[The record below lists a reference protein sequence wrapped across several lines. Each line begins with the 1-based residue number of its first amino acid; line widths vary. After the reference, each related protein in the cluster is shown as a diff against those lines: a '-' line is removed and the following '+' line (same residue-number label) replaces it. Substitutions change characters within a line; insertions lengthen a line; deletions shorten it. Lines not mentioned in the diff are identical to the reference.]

1 MDDANTPSTGHARP
15 VPQVLVAEDHPVN
28 RVVAQAMLA
37 SLGVSC
43 TLAEDGEEAVQ
54 CAATAEVDLILM
66 DLHMPGLDGLEATRQ
81 LRAQAA
87 AAGRPRVPVVAMT
100 GGDEAQDGP
109 ACLAAGMDGFLAK
122 PFTVEAL
129 KDCLR
134 RHGVPCATG

>member
-1 MDDANTPSTGHARP
+1 MDEPAPPEARSP
-15 VPQVLVAEDHPVN
+15 AHVLVAEDHPVN

-37 SLGVSC
+37 SLGVAC
-43 TLAEDGEEAVQ
+43 TLAEDGQEAVD
-54 CAATAEVDLILM
+54 CAAQAALDLILM
-66 DLHMPGLDGLEATRQ
+66 DLHMPDLDGLEATRQ
-81 LRAQAA
+81 LRAQAEA
-87 AAGRPRVPVVAMT
+87 TGRPRVPVVAMT

-134 RHGVPCATG
+134 RHGVPCTAG

>member
-1 MDDANTPSTGHARP
+1 MDDASAPATGP
-15 VPQVLVAEDHPVN
+15 VPHVPHVLVAEDHPVN

-37 SLGVSC
+37 SLGVTC
-43 TLAEDGEEAVQ
+43 TLAEDGEEAVL
-54 CAATAEVDLILM
+54 CAATVEVDLILM
-66 DLHMPGLDGLEATRQ
+66 DLHMPILDGLEATRQ
-81 LRAQAA
+81 LRVQAS

-100 GGDEAQDGP
+100 GGDEAEDGP

-134 RHGVPCATG
+134 RHGVPCTAG